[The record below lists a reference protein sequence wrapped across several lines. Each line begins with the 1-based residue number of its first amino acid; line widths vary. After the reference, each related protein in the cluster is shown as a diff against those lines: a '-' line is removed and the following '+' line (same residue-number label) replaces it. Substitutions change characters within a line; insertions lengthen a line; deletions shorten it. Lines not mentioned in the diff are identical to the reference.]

1 MHQKAKTMM
10 QHAIVARQ
18 DRATKD
24 LTLLAIGELYIHT
37 FIDSP
42 ETATV
47 FPRWEA
53 VGLVNLLNRNAISHS
68 YGIVPI
74 IPEGL

>member
-1 MHQKAKTMM
+1 MM

-18 DRATKD
+18 NKTTKS
-24 LTLLAIGELYIHT
+24 TTFLAIGELYIHT

-53 VGLVNLLNRNAISHS
+53 AGLVNLLNRNAISHS
-68 YGIVPI
+68 YGIVSI
-74 IPEGL
+74 VPEGL